1 MTNINIE
8 IQEWEYKLLESFY
21 SDPKQEI
28 ENFIKQNINLYKE
41 CVLDRFIE
49 YHKSNNLPI
58 SYENDEDLINK
69 SYEIGII
76 RNLSQLNKEFIEN
89 H

>member
-1 MTNINIE
+1 MTNINIQ
-8 IQEWEYKLLESFY
+8 IQEWEYKLLESFH
-21 SDPKQEI
+21 SDPKKEI
-28 ENFIKQNINLYKE
+28 EDRIKQDIDLHKQSI
-41 CVLDRFIE
+41 LDRFIE

-89 H
+89 N

>member
-1 MTNINIE
+1 MTNINIQIE
-8 IQEWEYKLLESFY
+8 EWEYKLLESFH

-28 ENFIKQNINLYKE
+28 ENYIRQNITLYKE
-41 CVLDRFIE
+41 SILEKFIE

-89 H
+89 N